1 MDSEFAFGPHSL
13 LTALK
18 SMLRAFVAENAT
30 KATLLPF

>member
-18 SMLRAFVAENAT
+18 SMLRAFAAETAT
-30 KATLLPF
+30 EATLLPF